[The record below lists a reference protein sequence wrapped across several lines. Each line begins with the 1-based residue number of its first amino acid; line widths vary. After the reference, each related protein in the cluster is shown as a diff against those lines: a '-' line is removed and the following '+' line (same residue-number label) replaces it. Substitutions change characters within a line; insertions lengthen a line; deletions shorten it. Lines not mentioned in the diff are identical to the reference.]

1 MNREIGRLRMSLD
14 AAEPGLEK
22 LVFLHYPPVY
32 TGTSAP
38 EIVATLK
45 EYSIRTCYYG
55 HLHGN
60 AIRYAVQGDV
70 DGIHYKL
77 VSADGL
83 RFARTASIEPLKPI
97 KLTIWAGNCVRSVL

>member
-1 MNREIGRLRMSLD
+1 MAICD
-14 AAEPGLEK
+14 
-22 LVFLHYPPVY
+22 
-32 TGTSAP
+32 
-38 EIVATLK
+38 
-45 EYSIRTCYYG
+45 
-55 HLHGN
+55 GN

-97 KLTIWAGNCVRSVL
+97 KINNLGWQLCQERAIIAFLNAIVAPNSSARVPSIFKSKFIQDAVRGCKGQKLPALRNRIFEWRIHK